1 MNDASEAF
9 IRAVGEQ
16 ISNNEPR
23 YMRPTLN
30 RLRAMGYSDEDART
44 MMAACLATE
53 MYEMMNEDRPF
64 DTAKYQEMLDRLPQ
78 MPYGEEEEEE

>member
-1 MNDASEAF
+1 MQDASEAF

-16 ISNNEPR
+16 LRNNEPH

-30 RLRAMGYSDEDART
+30 RLRAIGYSDEDART

-53 MYEMMNEDRPF
+53 MYDMMTEDRLF

-78 MPYGEEEEEE
+78 MPYDEEE